1 MDNSTWH
8 YKIPT
13 SMDVPADL
21 RTEFYDSG
29 NNPNGVLGSKATGE
43 PSVLAGCSVLFA
55 LRMAITS
62 ARADAGLTDWFQ
74 FGKLSIF
81 KVFSII
87 FVIFQMGQPQWRISR
102 LPVLSQQIDLLSYH
116 NFLFSSVS
124 PNDKC

>member
-1 MDNSTWH
+1 
-8 YKIPT
+8 
-13 SMDVPADL
+13 MDVPADL

-116 NFLFSSVS
+116 NFLLSSVS

>member
-81 KVFSII
+81 
-87 FVIFQMGQPQWRISR
+87 
-102 LPVLSQQIDLLSYH
+102 
-116 NFLFSSVS
+116 
-124 PNDKC
+124 